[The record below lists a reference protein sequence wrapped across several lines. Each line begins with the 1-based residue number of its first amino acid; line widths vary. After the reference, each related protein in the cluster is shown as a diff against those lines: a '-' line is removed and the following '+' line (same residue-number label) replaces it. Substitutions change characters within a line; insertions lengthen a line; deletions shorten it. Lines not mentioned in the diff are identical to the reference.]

1 MNDRMQSIVQMRQ
14 SGASYAMIK
23 SEFGISDSTIVYS
36 LKKAGLSRKRKA
48 ITDDIKKQ
56 IFKLRDEGLPF
67 WQIAEQTGVSA
78 TGAYKVYIKCIEPEA
93 AKLRRQGKSYT
104 EIGQI
109 FGVNSA
115 TARRMCLRAGSL
127 GPEESAEAK
136 AIEKPSVRIDIRIGS
151 PVRIYSADRVGNGEW
166 REGVVRDLYD
176 CFFIVDYGKT
186 RECFLYSDLTCPD
199 TSWRF
204 RDNAT
209 ERRTE

>member
-14 SGASYAMIK
+14 SGASYSMIK

-36 LKKAGLSRKRKA
+36 LKKKAGLSRKRKA

-67 WQIAEQTGVSA
+67 WQIAEQTDVSA
-78 TGAYKVYIKCIEPEA
+78 AGAYKVYIKHIEPEA

-127 GPEESAEAK
+127 RSEESAEAK

-151 PVRIYSADRVGNGEW
+151 PVRIYSADRVGNGE
-166 REGVVRDLYD
+166 
-176 CFFIVDYGKT
+176 
-186 RECFLYSDLTCPD
+186 
-199 TSWRF
+199 
-204 RDNAT
+204 
-209 ERRTE
+209 